1 MRSFKFIGLDEV
13 FEMHDALIERIGG
26 IPGVRDNNL
35 LESAILQPQTM
46 MFGQYV
52 YEDIFQMGSAYCFHI
67 IKNHPFV
74 DGNKRMGIL
83 VALFFFERNE
93 ILIDA
98 DHDELY
104 LLAMHTASSKINKDE
119 IAHFFK
125 ETATFS
131 KKLKKQP

>member
-1 MRSFKFIGLDEV
+1 MNHINFVDID
-13 FEMHDALIERIGG
+13 DALRLYEDTIARYEG
-26 IPGVRDNNL
+26 IFGVRDINL

-46 MFGQYV
+46 MFGQHV
-52 YEDIFQMGSAYCFHI
+52 YEDIFQMGAAYCYHI

-83 VALFFFERNE
+83 VALFFFYRNDV
-93 ILIDA
+93 LIDA

-104 LLAMHTASSKINKDE
+104 LLAVHTASSKINKEE

-125 ETATFS
+125 ETAV
-131 KKLKKQP
+131 LP